1 MLWQNKSVY
10 MYITTW
16 QMSIFIIVF
25 ISVINYL
32 TKEHQ
37 FKTDGQFELVYGVY
51 LALGILSH
59 WLKGA
64 HIRG

>member
-1 MLWQNKSVY
+1 
-10 MYITTW
+10 
-16 QMSIFIIVF
+16 MSIFIIVF